1 MAHDDDLEGRVR
13 ALEDMVEIQQLVN
26 NYGRLLDRGDFAAY
40 AELFA
45 TDGEVLL
52 GPVARA
58 AGRDEVRKAMEAAVP
73 APYGNSFH
81 IIGTPIVT
89 LDGDTASSEV
99 MWTVINRGADG
110 RPVVG
115 MIGRHKDDLVRED
128 GRWRFKR
135 RKGFVD
141 IPSTMPG
148 S

>member
-1 MAHDDDLEGRVR
+1 MARDGDLEGRVR

-26 NYGRLLDRGDFAAY
+26 NYGRFLDQGDFAGY

-45 TDGEVLL
+45 TNGEILL
-52 GPVARA
+52 GPLARA
-58 AGRDEVRKAMEAAVP
+58 AGRDEVRKAMEAAAP
-73 APYGNSFH
+73 GPYGNSFH
-81 IIGTPIVT
+81 IIGTPLVD
-89 LDGDTASSEV
+89 LDGDTATTEV
-99 MWTVINRGADG
+99 MWTVVNKGADG

-135 RKGFVD
+135 RRGFVD
-141 IPSTMPG
+141 IPSAYPQ